1 MKARAGRHTKDEA
14 VLISMAES
22 IGSTLGSI
30 AAKADAA
37 QKALSPSH
45 IAETVQREGKKLV
58 RKSKTIALR
67 TRNKAAANLRTNK
80 VTKVARRG
88 ARQAASSAK
97 QVGRRGRTRTRGAA
111 RRARAKR

>member
-1 MKARAGRHTKDEA
+1 MKARTGRHTKDEA
-14 VLISMAES
+14 LLISMAES

-45 IAETVQREGKKLV
+45 IAETVQREGRKLV
-58 RKSKTIALR
+58 RKSKTVARR
-67 TRNKAAANLRTNK
+67 TRNKAAANLRTS
-80 VTKVARRG
+80 KVAKATRRG
-88 ARQAASSAK
+88 VRHASSSAK
-97 QVGRRGRTRTRGAA
+97 RVA

>member
-1 MKARAGRHTKDEA
+1 MKARTSRHTKDKA
-14 VLISMAES
+14 LLISMAES

-45 IAETVQREGKKLV
+45 IADTVQREGRKLV
-58 RKSKTIALR
+58 RKSKAVARR
-67 TRNKAAANLRTNK
+67 TRNKASANRRTSK
-80 VTKVARRG
+80 VAKAARRG
-88 ARQAASSAK
+88 ARR
-97 QVGRRGRTRTRGAA
+97 VRTTA

>member
-1 MKARAGRHTKDEA
+1 MKARTGRHTKDEA
-14 VLISMAES
+14 LLISMAES

-45 IAETVQREGKKLV
+45 IAETVQREGKRLV
-58 RKSKTIALR
+58 RKSKTVARR
-67 TRNKAAANLRTNK
+67 TRNNAATNLRTS
-80 VTKVARRG
+80 KVAK
-88 ARQAASSAK
+88 AA
-97 QVGRRGRTRTRGAA
+97 RRGRTRSRAAA

>member
-1 MKARAGRHTKDEA
+1 MKARTGRHTKDEA
-14 VLISMAES
+14 LLISMAES

-45 IAETVQREGKKLV
+45 IAETVQREGKRLV
-58 RKSKTIALR
+58 RQSKTVARR
-67 TRNKAAANLRTNK
+67 TRNKAAANVRTRR
-80 VTKVARRG
+80 VAK
-88 ARQAASSAK
+88 AA
-97 QVGRRGRTRTRGAA
+97 RRGRTRSRAAA

>member
-1 MKARAGRHTKDEA
+1 MKARTGRHTKDEA
-14 VLISMAES
+14 LLISMAKS

-58 RKSKTIALR
+58 RKSKVVARR
-67 TRNKAAANLRTNK
+67 TKNKAAANLRTS
-80 VTKVARRG
+80 KVAKATRRSM
-88 ARQAASSAK
+88 RQAASSAK
-97 QVGRRGRTRTRGAA
+97 RVARRGRSRVRAAA
-111 RRARAKR
+111 RRTRAKR

>member
-1 MKARAGRHTKDEA
+1 MKARTGRHSKDEA
-14 VLISMAES
+14 LLISMAES

-37 QKALSPSH
+37 QKALSASH

-58 RKSKTIALR
+58 RKSNAVARR
-67 TRNKAAANLRTNK
+67 TRNQAAANLRTPRVAK
-80 VTKVARRG
+80 AARRDRKPIR
-88 ARQAASSAK
+88 A
-97 QVGRRGRTRTRGAA
+97 TA

>member
-1 MKARAGRHTKDEA
+1 MKARRHTKDEA
-14 VLISMAES
+14 LFISMAES

-58 RKSKTIALR
+58 RKSKTVARR
-67 TRNKAAANLRTNK
+67 TRNKVAANVRTS
-80 VTKVARRG
+80 KVAKATRRSV
-88 ARQAASSAK
+88 RRAASSAK
-97 QVGRRGRTRTRGAA
+97 RVVRQSRSQVRAAA

>member
-1 MKARAGRHTKDEA
+1 MKARTGRHTKDEA
-14 VLISMAES
+14 LLISMAES

-58 RKSKTIALR
+58 RKSKTIARR
-67 TRNKAAANLRTNK
+67 TRNKAAANLRTSK
-80 VTKVARRG
+80 VAKAARRG
-88 ARQAASSAK
+88 VRQAASSTK
-97 QVGRRGRTRTRGAA
+97 RVA
-111 RRARAKR
+111 RRARPKR

>member
-14 VLISMAES
+14 LLISMAES

-45 IAETVQREGKKLV
+45 IADTVQREGRKLV
-58 RKSKTIALR
+58 RKSKTVARR
-67 TRNKAAANLRTNK
+67 TKTKAAANLRTSK
-80 VTKVARRG
+80 VVKAARRG
-88 ARQAASSAK
+88 VRKATSSAK
-97 QVGRRGRTRTRGAA
+97 RVTRQSRGRTRAAA
-111 RRARAKR
+111 RRTRSRR

>member
-1 MKARAGRHTKDEA
+1 MKARRHTKDEA
-14 VLISMAES
+14 LLISMAES

-58 RKSKTIALR
+58 RKSKTVARR
-67 TRNKAAANLRTNK
+67 TRNRVAANVRRS
-80 VTKVARRG
+80 KVAKAKRRG
-88 ARQAASSAK
+88 VRRAASSAK
-97 QVGRRGRTRTRGAA
+97 RVARPSRGQVRAAA

>member
-1 MKARAGRHTKDEA
+1 MKARAGKHTKDEA
-14 VLISMAES
+14 LLISMAES

-58 RKSKTIALR
+58 RKSKTVARR
-67 TRNKAAANLRTNK
+67 TRKKAAADLRTNK
-80 VTKVARRG
+80 VAKAARRG
-88 ARQAASSAK
+88 VRQAASSAK
-97 QVGRRGRTRTRGAA
+97 RVARQSRSRVRAAA
-111 RRARAKR
+111 RRTRAKR

>member
-1 MKARAGRHTKDEA
+1 MKARTGRHTKDEA
-14 VLISMAES
+14 LLISMAES

-45 IAETVQREGKKLV
+45 IAEAVQREGRKLL
-58 RKSKTIALR
+58 RKSKTVARR
-67 TRNKAAANLRTNK
+67 TRNKAAANLRTS
-80 VTKVARRG
+80 KVAKATRRG
-88 ARQAASSAK
+88 VRHASSAER
-97 QVGRRGRTRTRGAA
+97 VA

>member
-1 MKARAGRHTKDEA
+1 MKARTGRPTKDEA
-14 VLISMAES
+14 LLISMAES

-45 IAETVQREGKKLV
+45 IAKTVQREGRKLV
-58 RKSKTIALR
+58 RKSKTVARR
-67 TRNKAAANLRTNK
+67 TRNKAAANLRTS
-80 VTKVARRG
+80 KVAKATRRG
-88 ARQAASSAK
+88 VRHASSSAK
-97 QVGRRGRTRTRGAA
+97 RVA

>member
-1 MKARAGRHTKDEA
+1 MKARTGRHTKDEA
-14 VLISMAES
+14 LLISMAES

-45 IAETVQREGKKLV
+45 IAETVQRKGKRLV
-58 RKSKTIALR
+58 RKSKTVARR
-67 TRNKAAANLRTNK
+67 TRNKAAANLR
-80 VTKVARRG
+80 
-88 ARQAASSAK
+88 ARQVAK
-97 QVGRRGRTRTRGAA
+97 AERRGRTRSRTAA